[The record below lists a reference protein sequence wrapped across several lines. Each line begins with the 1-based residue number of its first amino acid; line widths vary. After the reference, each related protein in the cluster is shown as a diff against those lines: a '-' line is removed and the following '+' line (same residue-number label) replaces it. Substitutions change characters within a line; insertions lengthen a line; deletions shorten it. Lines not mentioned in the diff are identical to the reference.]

1 MKLADA
7 LVLVN
12 AELPAPATYNR
23 LLGLVHQ
30 GVVPAY
36 RNLAGT
42 RWEVDPADIPAIR
55 EAMLA
60 TRQARMAPAQSE
72 GSA

>member
-7 LVLVN
+7 LVLCN
-12 AELPAPATYNR
+12 AGLPQPATYNR

-36 RNLAGT
+36 RNQAGT
-42 RWEVDPADIPAIR
+42 RWEVSPDAIPEIQAALRGDSTPAEP
-55 EAMLA
+55 EK
-60 TRQARMAPAQSE
+60 E
-72 GSA
+72 FV

>member
-12 AELPAPATYNR
+12 AELPEPATYNR

-42 RWEVDPADIPAIR
+42 RWQVDPADIDAIR

-60 TRQARMAPAQSE
+60 SRQAKLSAAPAE
-72 GSA
+72 KAA